1 MLTRR
6 AALRA
11 GLVGAVALAYGA
23 DGNPA
28 PARAAVSADVSG
40 SGGTYAFNQDW
51 LSGGLYVTGSE
62 APGYSESGFANV
74 TLPHTVTP
82 LSWGDWDHSSWE
94 QVWIY
99 RKHINQSAVAGGRV
113 FVDFQAVMGTLP
125 STWEGFRSLS
135 IRAGTCR
142 GRWS

>member
-40 SGGTYAFNQDW
+40 PGGTYAFNQDW
-51 LSGGLYVTGSE
+51 LFGGRYVTGSE
-62 APGYSESGFANV
+62 APGYSEGA
-74 TLPHTVTP
+74 LPT
-82 LSWGDWDHSSWE
+82 
-94 QVWIY
+94 
-99 RKHINQSAVAGGRV
+99 
-113 FVDFQAVMGTLP
+113 
-125 STWEGFRSLS
+125 
-135 IRAGTCR
+135 
-142 GRWS
+142 